1 MSRLTISL
9 QKIYEMLTDIAHYA
23 GGGVAGYL
31 SFFKPLTSFLFTLIY
46 FAYQFFEHQEVEND
60 DFVGDL
66 REFVVG
72 FTIGLIIAALFR

>member
-1 MSRLTISL
+1 MSSSTINW
-9 QKIYEMLTDIAHYA
+9 QKIYEVLTDIAHYT

-46 FAYQFFEHQEVEND
+46 FAYQFFEHQEIKTD

-66 REFVVG
+66 REYIVG
-72 FTIGLIIAALFR
+72 FATGLIIATLFH